1 MANTICTT
9 PQFTVTDGVL
19 GLSRAAMPRVVL
31 EATEQSQAD
40 GPVTEHSRMSSPKIF
55 IEQRCHWK
63 NDFGVPVWL
72 QVQVQRARRTMTTTN
87 PHHLFLRERWT
98 TAVGTDGA
106 TQVLA
111 PEPRVD
117 ETWDTEWG
125 GGQFHPWRK
134 DEGWPKVVTTLSAPA
149 ATSTLSMIT
158 VPEGQSL
165 DFRLRVA
172 LVTDAYAFVP
182 WDDQE
187 KVDPFPHMATMF
199 AFRNT
204 TRFLATPM
212 PI

>member
-31 EATEQSQAD
+31 EAVEHSQAD
-40 GPVTEHSRMSSPKIF
+40 GPVTEHSTARSPKIF

-125 GGQFHPWRK
+125 GGQFHPRREG
-134 DEGWPKVVTTLSAPA
+134 EGWPKVVTTLSAPA

-172 LVTDAYAFVP
+172 LITDAYVKVP
-182 WDDQE
+182 WEDQK

>member
-9 PQFTVTDGVL
+9 DQFTVTDGVL

-31 EATEQSQAD
+31 EATQESTGD
-40 GPVTEHSRMSSPKIF
+40 GPVTEHSNMSSPKIF

-98 TAVGTDGA
+98 TRVGTDGA

-111 PEPRVD
+111 PEPTVD
-117 ETWDTEWG
+117 DTWDTEWG
-125 GGQFHPWRK
+125 GGQFHAWREG
-134 DEGWPKVVTTLSAPA
+134 EGWPKVVTTMSAPS

-158 VPEGQSL
+158 VPAGQSL

-187 KVDPFPHMATMF
+187 KLDPFPHMATMF

-212 PI
+212 PV